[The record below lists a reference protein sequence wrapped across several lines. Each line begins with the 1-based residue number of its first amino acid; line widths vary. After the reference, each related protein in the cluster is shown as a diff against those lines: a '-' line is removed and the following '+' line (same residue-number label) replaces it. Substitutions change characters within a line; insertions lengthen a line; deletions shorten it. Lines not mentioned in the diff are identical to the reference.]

1 MEPPNQFFKACI
13 RLAQKV
19 HNQRKQRK
27 GQHQAQHCQ
36 PKIPPSFLARFS
48 ILGFQEPCESG
59 NGIRYPAKEI
69 AENVKQLMELEAAIA
84 NLEGLQILAG
94 LDISDNSKAEEK

>member
-69 AENVKQLMELEAAIA
+69 AEGQQK
-84 NLEGLQILAG
+84 EGIRAVPG
-94 LDISDNSKAEEK
+94 KA